1 MFKRRYIILISS
13 LLAVLLLAVGA
24 YAYWTTTGAG
34 TGSATNASANG
45 TLVLHATFA
54 STLTPGA
61 TLPVSFTADNAS
73 TSSLRVGT
81 VTTVVSIDA
90 PHVTSGCLAGD
101 FTVGPAI
108 ENQTIAKATS
118 GVALLVPGSIV
129 FNDTALNQDGCKGAT
144 VTLTL
149 SA

>member
-1 MFKRRYIILISS
+1 MFKRRIILISS
-13 LLAVLLLAVGA
+13 ALAVLALAGGA

-34 TGSATNASANG
+34 TGSATNASSNG

-54 STLTPGA
+54 AGLTPGA
-61 TLPVSFTADNAS
+61 TEAVAFTADNAG

-81 VTTVVSIDA
+81 VTSVVSIDA
-90 PHVTSGCLAGD
+90 PHVTLGCLVGD
-101 FTVGPAI
+101 FTVAPVI

-118 GVALLVPGSIV
+118 GVALLVPGSIA
-129 FNDTALNQDGCKGAT
+129 FADTALNQDGCKGAT
-144 VTLTL
+144 ITLTL